1 MISKKLWAMLSAS
14 LVISTVSAAYA
25 PDKIT
30 EMPNITFKTDTYSG
44 YLNVTNTTK
53 FLHYT
58 LTMSMD
64 KPDTDPTLVWFN
76 GGPGCSSMLG
86 MFQENGPF
94 TIDTEGLG
102 IIAENPHPWN
112 ARANVIYLE
121 QPVGV
126 GFSFG
131 NATTDYIH
139 SDMS

>member
-1 MISKKLWAMLSAS
+1 
-14 LVISTVSAAYA
+14 
-25 PDKIT
+25 
-30 EMPNITFKTDTYSG
+30 
-44 YLNVTNTTK
+44 
-53 FLHYT
+53 
-58 LTMSMD
+58 
-64 KPDTDPTLVWFN
+64 
-76 GGPGCSSMLG
+76 MLG

-139 SDMS
+139 SDMSQSADTVLAMVSFYDKFPELMKNDLYISGESYGGIYVPTLTW